1 MPFDRQIP
9 TSAALRVDRRS
20 AVYRAE
26 QEYVMESA
34 KKRTRRSPSG
44 DERKAIAYV
53 DRTHLSEVSTG
64 PDQAQGE
71 TLRRQ
76 EARGWGH
83 ETAACRVS

>member
-1 MPFDRQIP
+1 VPFDRQIP

-53 DRTHLSEVSTG
+53 DRTHLSESVHRTG
-64 PDQAQGE
+64 SSPGGNAPPP
-71 TLRRQ
+71 
-76 EARGWGH
+76 RGAGMG
-83 ETAACRVS
+83 T